1 MSVGRFATLAGIRSA
16 LAAKEASATE
26 LVREHLDRIVRSGL
40 NSFVTVCEDDA
51 LAAAR
56 EADSRIAR
64 RGHSGLDGIPIAH
77 KDVFCTAGVRTTCAS
92 RMLADFVPPYD
103 ATVVARLRDSG
114 AIMLGKTNMDEFA
127 MGSSNENSYFGPVSN
142 PWDPA
147 RVPGGS
153 SGGSAAAVAAGLVP
167 AATATDT
174 GGSIR
179 QPAALCGISGLKP
192 TYGRVSRYGM
202 VAFASSL
209 DQGGPMARSAADLR
223 LLLHHMEGHDPL
235 DSTSAEVRPTVH
247 EPDRRGLRIGMP
259 REYWRSLDPRL
270 ADAVDEAAAVFE
282 RLGHRREDVSLPHT
296 GYATAAY
303 YVIASAEASTNLS
316 RYDGVRYGYRAQA
329 PAGLDDLYARSR
341 SEGFGAEV
349 KRRILTG
356 TYALSIGYYDAY
368 YRKAQRLRRLIRRDF
383 LDAFGTVDLIVAPAT
398 PSTAFR
404 KGALLAPDETKD
416 PTAMYEQ
423 DVYTVPASLAGLPAL
438 SIPCGIID
446 GLPVGMQLIAPHFGE
461 DRLLAAAESYQG
473 ATDWHRR
480 TPPRHETSAAAT
492 GVGRSLDGRRGRAV
506 GGARRLRRRAATRAS
521 GPAAGRS

>member
-1 MSVGRFATLAGIRSA
+1 MTDARFATIADIRTALRSRTTSAVELA
-16 LAAKEASATE
+16 
-26 LVREHLDRIVRSGL
+26 REHLDRIARSEL

-56 EADSRIAR
+56 EADKQIAR
-64 RGHSGLDGIPIAH
+64 EGQSGLLGVPIAH
-77 KDVFCTAGVRTTCAS
+77 KDVFCTAGGRTTCAS
-92 RMLADFVPPYD
+92 RMLAEFVPPYD
-103 ATVVARLRDSG
+103 ATVVTKLRDSG

-142 PWDPA
+142 PWDA
-147 RVPGGS
+147 TRVPGGS

-209 DQGGPMARSAADLR
+209 DQGGPMARTALDLR
-223 LLLHHMEGHDPL
+223 LLLRHMEGHDPL
-235 DSTSAEVRPTVH
+235 DSTSADVGPTPR
-247 EPDRRGLRIGMP
+247 EADRVGLRIGIP
-259 REYWRSLDPRL
+259 REYGRDLDARL
-270 ADAVDEAAAVFE
+270 GATVDEAAAVFE
-282 RLGHRREDVSLPHT
+282 GLGHERVEISLPHT
-296 GYATAAY
+296 AYATAAY
-303 YVIASAEASTNLS
+303 YVVASAEASTNLS
-316 RYDGVRYGYRAQA
+316 RYDGVRYGHRTES
-329 PAGLDDLYARSR
+329 PADLDDLYARSR

-368 YRKAQRLRRLIRRDF
+368 YRKAQRLRRLVRRDF
-383 LDAFGTVDLIVAPAT
+383 LDAFAAIDLILTPST
-398 PSTAFR
+398 PSTAFE
-404 KGALLAPDETKD
+404 KGALVAPDETKD
-416 PTAMYEQ
+416 PTVMYEQ

-438 SIPCGIID
+438 SIPCGIVD
-446 GLPVGMQLIAPHFGE
+446 CLPVGMQLIAPHFGE
-461 DRLLAAAESYQG
+461 DRLLALAESFQR

-480 TPPRHETSAAAT
+480 TPA
-492 GVGRSLDGRRGRAV
+492 L
-506 GGARRLRRRAATRAS
+506 
-521 GPAAGRS
+521 

>member
-1 MSVGRFATLAGIRSA
+1 MTFPRFATIAEMRSA
-16 LAAKEASATE
+16 LASKTISAVE
-26 LVREHLDRIVRSGL
+26 LAREHLDRIAASDL

-51 LAAAR
+51 VATAR
-56 EADSRIAR
+56 EAD
-64 RGHSGLDGIPIAH
+64 GHIGRHGQSGLVGVPVAH

-92 RMLADFVPPYD
+92 RMLAGFVPPYD
-103 ATVVARLRDSG
+103 ATVVARFRDSG

-127 MGSSNENSYFGPVSN
+127 MGSSNENSHFGSVSN
-142 PWDPA
+142 PWDVT

-179 QPAALCGISGLKP
+179 QPAAFCGISGLKP

-209 DQGGPMARSAADLR
+209 DQGGPMARSAEDLR
-223 LLLHHMEGHDPL
+223 LLLQHMEGHDPL
-235 DSTSAEVRPTVH
+235 DSTSADIGPTPR
-247 EPDRRGLRIGMP
+247 EADRVGLRIGVV
-259 REYWRSLDPRL
+259 REYGRDLDARL
-270 ADAVDEAAAVFE
+270 AATVDEAAAVFE
-282 RLGHRREDVSLPHT
+282 RLGHERVEISLPHT
-296 GYATAAY
+296 TYATAAY
-303 YVIASAEASTNLS
+303 YVVASAEASTNLS
-316 RYDGVRYGYRAQA
+316 RYDGVRYGHRAES
-329 PAGLDDLYARSR
+329 PNDLDDLYARSR

-368 YRKAQRLRRLIRRDF
+368 YRKAQRLRRLIRQDF
-383 LDAFGTVDLIVAPAT
+383 LDAFRSVEAILAPAT
-398 PSTAFR
+398 PSTAFE

-416 PTAMYEQ
+416 PTVMYEQ

-446 GLPVGMQLIAPHFGE
+446 GLPVGMQLIGPHFGE
-461 DRLLAAAESYQG
+461 DRLLALAESFQQE
-473 ATDWHRR
+473 TDWHQR
-480 TPPRHETSAAAT
+480 TPPR
-492 GVGRSLDGRRGRAV
+492 
-506 GGARRLRRRAATRAS
+506 
-521 GPAAGRS
+521 

>member
-1 MSVGRFATLAGIRSA
+1 MTFPRFATIAEMRSA
-16 LAAKEASATE
+16 LASKTISAVE
-26 LVREHLDRIVRSGL
+26 LAREHLDRIAASDL

-51 LAAAR
+51 VATAR
-56 EADSRIAR
+56 EAD
-64 RGHSGLDGIPIAH
+64 GHIGRHGQSGLVGVPVAH

-92 RMLADFVPPYD
+92 RMLAGFVPPYD
-103 ATVVARLRDSG
+103 ATVVARFRDSG

-127 MGSSNENSYFGPVSN
+127 MGSSNENSHFGSVSN
-142 PWDPA
+142 PWDVT

-179 QPAALCGISGLKP
+179 QPAAFCGISGLKP

-209 DQGGPMARSAADLR
+209 DQGGPMARSAEDLR
-223 LLLHHMEGHDPL
+223 LLLQHMEGHDPL
-235 DSTSAEVRPTVH
+235 DSTSADIGPTPR
-247 EPDRRGLRIGMP
+247 EADRVGLRIGVV
-259 REYWRSLDPRL
+259 REYGRDLDARL
-270 ADAVDEAAAVFE
+270 AATVDEAAAVFE
-282 RLGHRREDVSLPHT
+282 RLGHERVDISLPHT
-296 GYATAAY
+296 TYATAAY
-303 YVIASAEASTNLS
+303 YVVASAEASTNLS
-316 RYDGVRYGYRAQA
+316 RYDGVRYGHRAES
-329 PAGLDDLYARSR
+329 PNDLDDLYARSR

-368 YRKAQRLRRLIRRDF
+368 YRKAQRLRRLIRQDF
-383 LDAFGTVDLIVAPAT
+383 LDAYRSVEAILAPAT
-398 PSTAFR
+398 PSTAFE

-416 PTAMYEQ
+416 PTVMYEQ

-446 GLPVGMQLIAPHFGE
+446 GLPVGMQLIGPHFGE
-461 DRLLAAAESYQG
+461 DRLLALAESFQQE
-473 ATDWHRR
+473 TDWHQR
-480 TPPRHETSAAAT
+480 TPPR
-492 GVGRSLDGRRGRAV
+492 
-506 GGARRLRRRAATRAS
+506 
-521 GPAAGRS
+521 

>member
-1 MSVGRFATLAGIRSA
+1 MTVGQFATITDIRTALESKTTSAVELA
-16 LAAKEASATE
+16 
-26 LVREHLDRIVRSGL
+26 REHLDRISRSEL

-56 EADSRIAR
+56 EADEQIAR
-64 RGHSGLDGIPIAH
+64 QGQSGLLGVPIAH

-92 RMLADFVPPYD
+92 RMLAEFVPTYD
-103 ATVVARLRDSG
+103 ATVVTKLRDSG

-142 PWDPA
+142 PWDAA

-209 DQGGPMARSAADLR
+209 DQGGPMARSAEDLR

-235 DSTSAEVRPTVH
+235 DSTSTDTGPTPC
-247 EPDRRGLRIGMP
+247 EADGTLRIGIP
-259 REYWRSLDPRL
+259 REYAQDLDARL
-270 ADAVDEAAAVFE
+270 AATVDEAARVFE
-282 RLGHRREDVSLPHT
+282 RLGHERLDISLPHT
-296 GYATAAY
+296 AYATAAY
-303 YVIASAEASTNLS
+303 YVVASAEASTNLS
-316 RYDGVRYGYRAQA
+316 RYDGVRYGHRAES
-329 PAGLDDLYARSR
+329 PVDLDDLYARSR

-368 YRKAQRLRRLIRRDF
+368 YRKAQRLRRLVRQDF
-383 LDAFGTVDLIVAPAT
+383 LDAFATVDLILAPST
-398 PSTAFR
+398 PSTAFE

-416 PTAMYEQ
+416 PTVMYEQ
-423 DVYTVPASLAGLPAL
+423 DIYTVPVSLAGLPAL
-438 SIPCGIID
+438 SIPCGNVG

-461 DRLLAAAESYQG
+461 DRLLALAESFQRD
-473 ATDWHRR
+473 TDWHQR
-480 TPPRHETSAAAT
+480 TP
-492 GVGRSLDGRRGRAV
+492 AV
-506 GGARRLRRRAATRAS
+506 
-521 GPAAGRS
+521 

>member
-1 MSVGRFATLAGIRSA
+1 MTVSQFATISDIRTALSSKTTSASELA
-16 LAAKEASATE
+16 
-26 LVREHLDRIVRSGL
+26 REHLDRIARSEL

-56 EADSRIAR
+56 EADRQIAR
-64 RGHSGLDGIPIAH
+64 RGPSGLLGIPIAH

-92 RMLADFVPPYD
+92 KMLAEFVPAYD
-103 ATVVARLRDSG
+103 ATVVTKLHNAG

-127 MGSSNENSYFGPVSN
+127 MGSSNENSHFGPVSN
-142 PWDPA
+142 PWDPE

-209 DQGGPMARSAADLR
+209 DQGGPMARSAEDLR
-223 LLLHHMEGHDPL
+223 LLLHYMEGHDPL
-235 DSTSAEVRPTVH
+235 DSTSADTGPTPH
-247 EPDRRGLRIGMP
+247 KADRIGLRIGIV
-259 REYWRSLDPRL
+259 REYGRDLDARL
-270 ADAVDEAAAVFE
+270 AATLDEAAAVFE
-282 RLGHRREDVSLPHT
+282 RLGHERLDISLPHT
-296 GYATAAY
+296 AYATAAY
-303 YVIASAEASTNLS
+303 YVVASAEASTNLS
-316 RYDGVRYGYRAQA
+316 RYDGVRYGHRAGS
-329 PAGLDDLYARSR
+329 PVDLDDLYARSR

-368 YRKAQRLRRLIRRDF
+368 YRKAQRLRRLVRQDF
-383 LDAFGTVDLIVAPAT
+383 LDAFATVDLILAPST
-398 PSTAFR
+398 PSTAFE
-404 KGALLAPDETKD
+404 KGAFLAPDETKD
-416 PTAMYEQ
+416 PTVMYEQ

-438 SIPCGIID
+438 SIPCGNVD
-446 GLPVGMQLIAPHFGE
+446 GLPVGMQIIAPHFGE
-461 DRLLAAAESYQG
+461 DRLLALAESFQRE
-473 ATDWHRR
+473 TDWHQR
-480 TPPRHETSAAAT
+480 TP
-492 GVGRSLDGRRGRAV
+492 
-506 GGARRLRRRAATRAS
+506 AS
-521 GPAAGRS
+521 

>member
-1 MSVGRFATLAGIRSA
+1 MTGGA
-16 LAAKEASATE
+16 LATITEIRTALASKETSSTE
-26 LVREHLDRIVRSGL
+26 LVHEHLDRIKRSDL
-40 NSFVTVCEDDA
+40 NSFVTVCEDAA
-51 LAAAR
+51 LAAAKD
-56 EADSRIAR
+56 ADDHIAR
-64 RGHSGLDGIPIAH
+64 HGQSALVGVPIAH
-77 KDVFCTAGVRTTCAS
+77 KDVFCTAGLRTTCAS
-92 RMLADFVPPYD
+92 KMLADFVPPYD
-103 ATVVARLRDSG
+103 ATVVDRLRRAG
-114 AIMLGKTNMDEFA
+114 VVVLGKTNMDEFA
-127 MGSSNENSYFGPVSN
+127 MGSSSENSHFGPVSN
-142 PWDPA
+142 PWDTS

-153 SGGSAAAVAAGLVP
+153 SGGSAAAVAAGLVA

-223 LLLHHMEGHDPL
+223 LLLRHMEGHDPL
-235 DSTSAEVRPTVH
+235 DSTSAAVGPTH
-247 EPDRRGLRIGMP
+247 RGPAGRALRIGIP
-259 REYWRSLDPRL
+259 REYWGNLDPRL
-270 ADAVDEAAAVFE
+270 AAVLGEAAATVE
-282 RLGHRREDVSLPHT
+282 RLGHSREEIALPHT

-316 RYDGVRYGYRAQA
+316 RYDGVRYGYRAEM
-329 PAGLDDLYARSR
+329 PANLDDLYARSR

-368 YRKAQRLRRLIRRDF
+368 YRKAQRLRRLIRQDF
-383 LDAFGTVDLIVAPAT
+383 LDAFAEVDLILAPST
-398 PSTAFR
+398 PSTAFE

-438 SIPCGIID
+438 SIPCGMVD
-446 GLPVGMQLIAPHFGE
+446 GLPVGMQLIGPHFGE
-461 DRLLAAAESYQG
+461 DRLLAVAESFQRE
-473 ATDWHRR
+473 TDWHQRI
-480 TPPRHETSAAAT
+480 PPQ
-492 GVGRSLDGRRGRAV
+492 
-506 GGARRLRRRAATRAS
+506 
-521 GPAAGRS
+521 